1 MIASRITTFHAVL
14 LLIISEAVQQTLINT
29 DTSKTN
35 AFILVLTLLGL
46 DVSMSLVTVR
56 WPRWTG

>member
-1 MIASRITTFHAVL
+1 MTFDAVL

-35 AFILVLTLLGL
+35 EFILVLTLLGL
-46 DVSMSLVTVR
+46 DISMSPLTVR